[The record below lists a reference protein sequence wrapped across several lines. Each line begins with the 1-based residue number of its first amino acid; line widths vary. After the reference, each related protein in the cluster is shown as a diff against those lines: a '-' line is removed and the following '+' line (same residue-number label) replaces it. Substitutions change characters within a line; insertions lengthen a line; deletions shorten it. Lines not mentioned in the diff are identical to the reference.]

1 MTVLREITIRT
12 VLLCVLA
19 TVQTS
24 CGVFDFESVRYIEEV
39 IITGNAESSRQGI
52 RVLSNAIPPQSWNQE
67 LPQEPAAIFIESF
80 ILEMTD
86 TAKSGPNDRDDF
98 SWIQKVTFYVESENE
113 ASTLG
118 RHPVAFIVKPGAET
132 RITLETNRALNLV
145 PYILEGIRITSDLQG
160 RVPEDDVSLI
170 GRATLGIDAL

>member
-1 MTVLREITIRT
+1 MPLRREIIIRNALLSVLTI
-12 VLLCVLA
+12 A
-19 TVQTS
+19 QTS

-39 IITGNAESSRQGI
+39 VITGDAESYRQGD
-52 RVLSNAIPPQSWNQE
+52 RVLSNAIQPQSWNQE

-98 SWIQKVTFYVESENE
+98 SWIQRVTFYVESENE

-118 RHPVAFIVKPGAET
+118 RHPIAFIVNPGAET
-132 RITLETNRALNLV
+132 RIRLETNRALNLV